1 MCGGGAGIHV
11 VITAREH
18 FFVFH
23 ESPSIST
30 SILFSIFLRCDY
42 LYVFERACVS
52 IAGSLHTAG
61 STSPRTVSILRF
73 LLNSNSRLLSLIRT
87 LSLSYN
93 SRLFVFA
100 VCPAVCLD
108 CIFMATAQIHRH
120 QTLEANQLR
129 GAHTAIYLYLFY
141 LFSFTLQL

>member
-1 MCGGGAGIHV
+1 MNHPVFQLVFYLVFFYDVTICMYACVRACMCVRVDRRFTSHRGL
-11 VITAREH
+11 H
-18 FFVFH
+18 FPANRFNF
-23 ESPSIST
+23 T
-30 SILFSIFLRCDY
+30 FSIELEF
-42 LYVFERACVS
+42 
-52 IAGSLHTAG
+52 SLALAH
-61 STSPRTVSILRF
+61 SHS
-73 LLNSNSRLLSLIRT
+73 LSLS
-87 LSLSYN
+87 LSTSYN

-120 QTLEANQLR
+120 QTLKANQLR

>member
-1 MCGGGAGIHV
+1 MNHPVFQLVFYLVFFYDVTICMYSSVRACMCVRVDRRFTSHRGL
-11 VITAREH
+11 H
-18 FFVFH
+18 FPANRFNF
-23 ESPSIST
+23 T
-30 SILFSIFLRCDY
+30 FSIELEF
-42 LYVFERACVS
+42 S
-52 IAGSLHTAG
+52 
-61 STSPRTVSILRF
+61 
-73 LLNSNSRLLSLIRT
+73 LLSLIRT

-129 GAHTAIYLYLFY
+129 GAHTAIYLYLF
-141 LFSFTLQL
+141 SFTLQL